1 MNTYNKNKKQ
11 ICLIRYKTSLFIIIS
26 ALLIINGCA
35 SGPIKN
41 TALERAREAYQNA
54 SITPEVAS
62 NAPVA
67 LYDAKQALDKA
78 ERAAR
83 ARDRAE
89 TEHLSYLAERKAE
102 LAVLLSESKKS
113 ETAISELSVSKDK
126 ILLKAREQESDA
138 ARAAAEQKARE
149 AEQKAREA
157 ELAKQHSEE
166 MMRAAEKSRLEAEA
180 ALAQKLQLE
189 KELAELH
196 AEMTDRGAVVT
207 LGNILFEVNKSRLLQ
222 GGLLITDK
230 LANFL
235 KKYPKRKML
244 IEGHTDSRGSDS
256 YNLGLS
262 NQRAIAVF
270 SALMER
276 GIDSERMI
284 TKGYGEQYPIAGNDT
299 EAGRQQNRRVEAIIL
314 DEGVS
319 PEQKFR

>member
-1 MNTYNKNKKQ
+1 M
-11 ICLIRYKTSLFIIIS
+11 RYKLNAHKIYIFIFITIYTTLIIS
-26 ALLIINGCA
+26 SCA

-41 TALERAREAYQNA
+41 IALDRARTAYKIAATTQGV
-54 SITPEVAS
+54 ES

-67 LYDAKQALDKA
+67 LYDAKEALDNA
-78 ERAAR
+78 EKAAR
-83 ARDRAE
+83 ARDAKE
-89 TEHLSYLAERKAE
+89 TEHLSYLAERKVE
-102 LAVLLSESKKS
+102 IAVLLAEAKAS
-113 ETAISELSVSKDK
+113 ETAIEELNISKDK
-126 ILLKAREQESDA
+126 ILIKARERESEE
-138 ARAAAEQKARE
+138 ARAAAEQKALE
-149 AEQKAREA
+149 AEQKAKEA
-157 ELAKQHSEE
+157 ELAKKHSEE
-166 MMRAAEKSRLEAEA
+166 MMKEAEKARLAAEA
-180 ALAQKLQLE
+180 ALAKKLELE

-222 GGLLITDK
+222 GGLLIADK

-235 KKYPKRKML
+235 KKYPKRALL
-244 IEGHTDSRGSDS
+244 IEGHTDSRGSDT

-276 GIDSERMI
+276 GVDSERMI

-314 DEGVS
+314 DEGVR
-319 PEQKFR
+319 PEQKFRQ

>member
-1 MNTYNKNKKQ
+1 MK
-11 ICLIRYKTSLFIIIS
+11 YKLKDCKFSLFITIS
-26 ALLIINGCA
+26 VLIVINGCA
-35 SGPIKN
+35 SGPIRNK
-41 TALERAREAYQNA
+41 ALESARTAYQTA
-54 SITPEVAS
+54 AITPGVES

-67 LYDAKQALDKA
+67 LYDAKEALDKA
-78 ERAAR
+78 EKAAR
-83 ARDRAE
+83 ARDRIE

-102 LAVLLSESKKS
+102 LAVLLAEGKAS
-113 ETAISELSVSKDK
+113 ETAIEELGISKDK
-126 ILLKAREQESDA
+126 ILINARERESDA
-138 ARAAAEQKARE
+138 ARADAEQKARE

-166 MMRAAEKSRLEAEA
+166 MMRAAEA

-189 KELAELH
+189 RELAELH

-235 KKYPKRKML
+235 RKYPKRELL
-244 IEGHTDSRGSDS
+244 IEGHTDSRGSDT

-276 GIDSERMI
+276 GVDSERMI
-284 TKGYGEQYPIAGNDT
+284 TRGYGEQYPIAGNDT
-299 EAGRQQNRRVEAIIL
+299 DAGRQQNRRVEVIIL
-314 DEGVS
+314 DEGVT
-319 PEQKFR
+319 PQQKFR

>member
-1 MNTYNKNKKQ
+1 MKYKANHYK
-11 ICLIRYKTSLFIIIS
+11 ISILI
-26 ALLIINGCA
+26 ALTATFLINSCA
-35 SGPIKN
+35 SGPVQNK
-41 TALERAREAYQNA
+41 ALERARAAYQNA
-54 SITPEVAS
+54 ETTKGVAS

-67 LYDAKQALDKA
+67 LYDAKQIL
-78 ERAAR
+78 
-83 ARDRAE
+83 DRAE
-89 TEHLSYLAERKAE
+89 KAAKTYNTKEMEHLAYIAEKKAE
-102 LAVLLSESKKS
+102 LAILLSEYKAS
-113 ETAISELSVSKDK
+113 EIAIEELSISKDK
-126 ILLKAREQESDA
+126 ILIKAREQESEA
-138 ARAAAEQKARE
+138 ARAIAEQKARE
-149 AEQKAREA
+149 AEQKAHEA

-207 LGNILFEVNKSRLLQ
+207 LGNILFEVNKSRLLES
-222 GGLLITDK
+222 GLLIVDK
-230 LANFL
+230 LAFFL
-235 KKYPKRKML
+235 QKYPKRQLL
-244 IEGHTDSRGSDS
+244 IEGHTDSRGSNN

-284 TKGYGEQYPIAGNDT
+284 TKGYGEEYPIAGNDT
-299 EAGRQQNRRVEAIIL
+299 EAGRQQNRRVEVIIL

-319 PEQKFR
+319 PEQKLRR